1 MVKGK
6 ILSLVLI
13 FLVLSIISVM
23 LVANVSD
30 MNSDYAENSTF
41 AETGERS
48 FRMVNML
55 SVFIIPL
62 AIILSVLFIFIVIK
76 WAFSQAGVHY

>member
-6 ILSLVLI
+6 ILSLVLV
-13 FLVLSIISVM
+13 FLVLTIVSVM
-23 LVANVSD
+23 LIANVSN

-62 AIILSVLFIFIVIK
+62 AIILSMLFVFLIIK